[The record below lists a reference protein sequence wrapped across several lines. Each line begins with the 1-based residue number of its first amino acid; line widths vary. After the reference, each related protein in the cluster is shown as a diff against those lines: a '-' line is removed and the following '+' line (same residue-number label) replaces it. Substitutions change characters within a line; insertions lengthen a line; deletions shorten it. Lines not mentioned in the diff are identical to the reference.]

1 MYDPQQYQYG
11 QEGGLR
17 NYILQMAMGGGGD
30 SAAQLQQ
37 KQGLESALRQQ
48 RAMMAG
54 QIGINPALAAR
65 RTQQAGNQ
73 LQTQVMGQAA
83 QQRAQEQM
91 AFLQQ
96 MLGLEQ
102 MQGGAQAQANDI
114 KNQQSMLQEQLR
126 NDMIN
131 SIIGGVF
138 GAAGS
143 LGGSAMKA
151 FGPNPMG

>member
-17 NYILQMAMGGGGD
+17 NYLLQMAMGGGGN

-37 KQGLESALRQQ
+37 SQGLEAALRQM
-48 RAMMAG
+48 RAGMAG
-54 QIGINPALAAR
+54 QTGINPALAAR

-73 LQTQVMGQAA
+73 LRTQVLGQAA
-83 QQRAQEQM
+83 QQRAQEQ
-91 AFLQQ
+91 ANFLQQ

-114 KNQQSMLQEQLR
+114 RNQQSMLQEQLR
-126 NDMIN
+126 AQMLNQ
-131 SIIGGVF
+131 IIGGAF
-138 GAAGS
+138 SAGGS
-143 LGGSAMKA
+143 LLGGFM
-151 FGPNPMG
+151 